1 MAHITQPEKVSATA
15 IAEHVDNREKLRID
29 DDDVHWWK
37 QPGLRRL
44 YLLMPFLFLGSTTLG
59 YDGSLLNGLQA
70 MPSWKSCEWFEGIV
84 LDVAD
89 MDSLS

>member
-1 MAHITQPEKVSATA
+1 MDTKHTQEKHIAAEMAEEVEMTGARAMV
-15 IAEHVDNREKLRID
+15 NR
-29 DDDVHWWK
+29 DDVHWWR

-70 MPSWKSCEWFEGIV
+70 MPTWKECEPALFPLEILV
-84 LDVAD
+84 H
-89 MDSLS
+89 